1 MKHRIAAQR
10 VPLAMLLVFAMA
22 MAMSSVTVVADVRAA
37 CAHDDT
43 SARCGGPTDVTFS
56 YTEDFEGEG
65 VAGPKK
71 QRIERDVA
79 RLPVDS
85 YGVTLVSK
93 LRMQDREAGLAGRI
107 ADVAALGNHA
117 YLTAFRDPACT
128 RGGVHVVDIAN
139 PERPKELVGSF
150 IPTSTG
156 SYAGE
161 GIKVFSMAN
170 EHFTGDVLVFQNES
184 CGTAKRNESSGG
196 ISLWDVTRPRN
207 PRLLAAHQG
216 DFTVFGQ
223 ERPFPN
229 QVHSF
234 DVWTDRNTGR
244 TYAAL
249 VDNEEWTDVDIM
261 DITDPR
267 NPVLINDT
275 LDLFDATFQ
284 AEPAGLS
291 SVFSHDMDVK
301 EIAGPDGLRY
311 VMALNYWDGGYVLL
325 DVTDPTVEGGLIL
338 ANSEYA
344 ELDEERLKRGEEITP
359 EGNAHQSELSRDNDY
374 LLGTDEDFDPYRTTA
389 TIADGPYEGESVT
402 LVNGAGTPPLEGT
415 SLSGA
420 TTYVGEACGSLPP
433 ATTEVALVE
442 RGTCF
447 FQDKLDAV
455 TAAGYELA
463 IVFNNERDDCL
474 SLLTMLADGDL
485 PFLFANRLDGL
496 RLLGQEFAEADACST
511 ATGVDEGGAGSAIE
525 ITSVFAGWGYV
536 RLFAAD
542 VGDGTPWSGSLDQID
557 TYAIP
562 ESQDPAFA
570 TGYGDLSVHEVAMDE
585 RRNDI
590 AYLSYYAGGF
600 RIVQFGDDGITE
612 IGAFVDAQGS
622 NFWGVEIHTIKGKDY
637 VLASDRDYGLYIFET
652 VDP

>member
-1 MKHRIAAQR
+1 MKQLIAARRLPR
-10 VPLAMLLVFAMA
+10 VVLLVLAMA
-22 MAMSSVTVVADVRAA
+22 MAISSASLVADVHAA

-43 SARCGGPTDVTFS
+43 SARCGGPSDVTFS
-56 YTEDFEGEG
+56 YTEDFPGEG

-71 QRIERDVA
+71 QQIERAGA
-79 RLPVDS
+79 RLPVDN
-85 YGVTLVSK
+85 YGVELVSK
-93 LRMQDREAGLAGRI
+93 LRVQDRQAGLPGRI
-107 ADVAALGNHA
+107 ADVAAHRNHA
-117 YLTAFRDPACT
+117 YLTAFRDPSCT

-139 PERPKELVGSF
+139 PEAPKELVGSF
-150 IPTSTG
+150 IPTSRG

-161 GIKVFSMAN
+161 GIKIFAVDN
-170 EHFTGDVLVFQNES
+170 EHFKGDVLVFQNES

-196 ISLWDVTRPRN
+196 ISLWDVTRPKN
-207 PRLLAAHQG
+207 PKLLAAHQG
-216 DFTVFGQ
+216 DFTVFDE
-223 ERPFPN
+223 ERSFPN

-234 DVWTDRNTGR
+234 EVWTDRNSGR

-261 DITDPR
+261 DISDPR
-267 NPVLINDT
+267 KPVLINDT

-284 AEPAGLS
+284 DSPANLT

-301 EIAGPDGLRY
+301 EIEGDEGFRY

-338 ANSEYA
+338 TDSDYA
-344 ELDEERLKRGEEITP
+344 ELDEERLARGHEISP
-359 EGNAHQSELSRDNDY
+359 EGNAHQSELSVENDY
-374 LLGTDEDFDPYRTTA
+374 LLGTDEDFDPFRTTSM
-389 TIADGPYEGESVT
+389 IVGGPHDGT
-402 LVNGAGTPPLEGT
+402 AFTAANAAGTPAVSSEG
-415 SLSGA
+415 LDGE
-420 TTYVGEACGSLPP
+420 TTFVGEACGPVAA
-433 ATTEVALVE
+433 ATTSIALIE
-442 RGTCF
+442 RGTCD
-447 FQDKLDAV
+447 FQVKLDRIA
-455 TAAGYELA
+455 AAGYEA
-463 IVFNNERDDCL
+463 GIVFNSVRSDCQ
-474 SLLTMLADGDL
+474 SLVTMLADGDL
-485 PFLFANRLDGL
+485 PFLFVDRTVGL
-496 RLLGQEFAEADACST
+496 QLLGQDIASDPCAQASPAVGST
-511 ATGVDEGGAGSAIE
+511 SHGVS
-525 ITSVFAGWGYV
+525 ITSIFDGWGYV

-542 VGDGTPWSGSLDQID
+542 VGDGTAGSGSLDQLD

-562 ESQDPAFA
+562 ESQDEAFA

-622 NFWGVEIHTIKGKDY
+622 NFWGVEIHTIGGEDY

>member
-1 MKHRIAAQR
+1 MNQTIAGRR
-10 VPLAMLLVFAMA
+10 VPLTVLLVLAMTA
-22 MAMSSVTVVADVRAA
+22 AISSISVVADVYAA

-43 SARCGGPTDVTFS
+43 SARCGGPTEVTFS
-56 YTEDFEGEG
+56 YTEDFRGEG

-71 QRIERDVA
+71 QQIEREGA
-79 RLPVDS
+79 RLPVEN
-85 YGVTLVSK
+85 YGVELVSK
-93 LRMQDREAGLAGRI
+93 LRVQDREAGLPGRI
-107 ADVAALGNHA
+107 ADVAAHGTHA
-117 YLTAFRDPACT
+117 YLTAFRDPSCT
-128 RGGVHVVDIAN
+128 RGGVHVVDIAD
-139 PERPKELVGSF
+139 PTAPKERVGSF
-150 IPTSTG
+150 IPTSRG

-161 GIKVFSMAN
+161 GIKVFSMDN
-170 EHFTGDVLVFQNES
+170 EHFTGDVLVFQNET
-184 CGTAKRNESSGG
+184 CGTPKRNESSGG
-196 ISLWDVTRPRN
+196 ISLWDVTRPNN
-207 PRLLAAHQG
+207 PKLLAAHQG
-216 DFTVFGQ
+216 DFTVFDE
-223 ERPFPN
+223 ERSFPN

-261 DITDPR
+261 DISDPR

-284 AEPAGLS
+284 ESPAGLN

-301 EIAGPDGLRY
+301 EIEWGVGFRY

-344 ELDEERLKRGEEITP
+344 ELDEERLERGHEITP

-374 LLGTDEDFDPYRTTA
+374 LVGTDEDFDPYRTTA
-389 TIADGPYEGESVT
+389 TIVDGPHTGAEVT
-402 LVNGAGTPPLEGT
+402 LVNGGGTPPLEGT
-415 SLSGA
+415 SLSGG
-420 TTYVGEACGSLPP
+420 TTYVGEACGSLPA
-433 ATTEVALVE
+433 ATTPVALIE

-455 TAAGYELA
+455 SAAGYELA

-474 SLLTMLADGDL
+474 ALLTMLADGDV
-485 PFLFANRLDGL
+485 PFLFTNRLDGL
-496 RLLGQEFAEADACST
+496 RLLGQEFDEADACTT
-511 ATGVDEGGAGSAIE
+511 ATGVEEGGAGSALE
-525 ITSVFAGWGYV
+525 ITSVFDGWGYV

-542 VGDGTPWSGSLDQID
+542 VGDGTPGSGSLDQID

-562 ESQDPAFA
+562 ESQDAAFA
-570 TGYGDLSVHEVAMDE
+570 SGYGDLSVHEVAVDE

-600 RIVQFGDDGITE
+600 RIVQFGDEGITE
-612 IGAFVDAQGS
+612 IGAFVDADGS
-622 NFWGVEIHTIKGKDY
+622 NFWGVEIHTIEGEDY

-652 VDP
+652 VSP